1 MAASDSQ
8 LPQDL
13 PRNRRDELCD
23 DDFQLSPVT
32 QGTLEA
38 LTAAPPALSLGV
50 GGSGPE
56 PEPEP
61 LKAGTALDRP
71 AAEGGLPL
79 AASGPPK
86 LEATGGAT
94 LETRPV
100 AVPRARR
107 DELLDDEFV
116 ALTPNT
122 QRTLDESQALSPLT
136 LQTEFTSTH

>member
-1 MAASDSQ
+1 MAASDSP

-38 LTAAPPALSLGV
+38 LAAAPPALSLGV
-50 GGSGPE
+50 GGSGPG

-79 AASGPPK
+79 ATPGPPK
-86 LEATGGAT
+86 LGATGGAT